1 MPINI
6 TCDTTVIVKGFV
18 PPKRRKHDEIYQEQ
32 LRLHNKAKEI
42 LRKVEFGEYEL
53 HIPLIAFVEIA
64 CVISRLTNDEES
76 VKLAISFLGQYAH
89 AYPDMILFDKAI
101 KIGMKTKASGFD
113 VLFLA
118 CAEFTNSILITDD
131 RKQYEK
137 AKGYG
142 LKAEFLRD
150 KN

>member
-1 MPINI
+1 MPTNI
-6 TCDTTVIVKGFV
+6 TCDTTVIVEGFV
-18 PPKRRKHDEIYQEQ
+18 PPKREKHDEIYNEQ
-32 LRLHNKAKEI
+32 LRSHNKAKEI
-42 LRKVEFGEYEL
+42 LRKVELGEYEL

-101 KIGMKTKASGFD
+101 EIGTKTKASGFD
-113 VLFLA
+113 VLFLT

-131 RKQYEK
+131 KKQNMK
-137 AKGYG
+137 KQ
-142 LKAEFLRD
+142 KD
-150 KN
+150 MD